1 MGRAWLPRPDLH
13 CPARLLLTLPLPPS
27 PPSLPPGSTRRPAR
41 GQRRRGVDEYAAPRK
56 LCGVVGPPGTV
67 RSSRSGC
74 GSGNVDTTAQR
85 PAEWPVLPVSVP
97 LLGNSGFFRAPNG
110 QKRKPDKP
118 ERRNRP
124 AGQSRLQRLFSH
136 SKICF

>member
-1 MGRAWLPRPDLH
+1 MAARSNSNGFLTTAPPSLQGDGESLASPARSTLPRPAAA
-13 CPARLLLTLPLPPS
+13 CIAASAFAAVPPS
-27 PPSLPPGSTRRPAR
+27 RLCRRPAR

-67 RSSRSGC
+67 HSSRSGC

-97 LLGNSGFFRAPNG
+97 LLGKAPVAPKTVPFRN
-110 QKRKPDKP
+110 
-118 ERRNRP
+118 
-124 AGQSRLQRLFSH
+124 
-136 SKICF
+136 

>member
-1 MGRAWLPRPDLH
+1 MAARSNSNGFLTTAPLSLQGMGRAWLPRPDLH

-27 PPSLPPGSTRRPAR
+27 PPSLPPGSARRPAR

-97 LLGNSGFFRAPNG
+97 LLGKAPVAPKTVPFRN
-110 QKRKPDKP
+110 
-118 ERRNRP
+118 
-124 AGQSRLQRLFSH
+124 
-136 SKICF
+136 